1 MSTLLPRSALPGVLL
16 RIGVAAALLVLAFR
30 LALPSD
36 TFGRAGALAAAWT
49 AGIATALVWFGLACA
64 ILGLSFAVGTWR
76 FHLLLRGGGFVSDWP
91 PLLRAYVVA
100 GFFNIVLPGAILGD
114 VYRVWDARRDL
125 GRGSELLGLVALERL
140 LSLAALGSIAIL
152 AAPALPL
159 ADGDE
164 HLAWLLVGLGGIF
177 VLATLGAL
185 HPVPNRW
192 LRRALSPLRRLSDR
206 TADHLDRLDRA
217 LKAVLVVAGR
227 PTVVLHAYL
236 LSLLA
241 QGLPVAAVF
250 ALSMPLDA
258 SVSWLWYPVIVPFV
272 TLISLVP
279 ISIGGAGVRE
289 SLYVTFFGAVGMRA
303 PVALT
308 LSLSAFAASLV
319 WGLIG
324 LGLFTLGRRRVA
336 AVTARAD
343 SPF

>member
-1 MSTLLPRSALPGVLL
+1 MSTLLPRSALPGLLL
-16 RIGVAAALLVLAFR
+16 RIGVAAALLALAFR

-36 TFGRAGALAAAWT
+36 TFGLAGALAAAWT

-64 ILGLSFAVGTWR
+64 ILGLSFVVGTWR
-76 FHLLLRGGGFVSDWP
+76 FHLLLRGGGFVSEWP

-114 VYRVWDARRDL
+114 VYRVWDARRDF

-140 LSLAALGSIAIL
+140 LSLAALGTIAIL

-159 ADGDE
+159 AEGDE

-185 HPVPNRW
+185 HPLPNRW
-192 LRRALSPLRRLSDR
+192 LRRALSPLRRLSDT
-206 TADHLDRLDRA
+206 TAGRLDRA
-217 LKAVLVVAGR
+217 LEAVLVVAGR
-227 PTVVLHAYL
+227 PTVVLQAYL

-241 QGLPVAAVF
+241 QGLPVAGVF

-324 LGLFTLGRRRVA
+324 LGLFTLGRRRLA
-336 AVTARAD
+336 AVAARAD
-343 SPF
+343 SPL